1 MTANSRCSAAEPP
14 GLETQRREI
23 ESLLRECELRVGD
36 SWYVVEH
43 RWFEQWKEFVET
55 GDQNS
60 PSFPGQINNTEL
72 FEDLDSYHLKE
83 RLVENED
90 FVLVPAEAW
99 HKLQAWYGMV
109 DGQPPLERKVVDLPS
124 TLKVEIYP
132 VEVFLCLH
140 SNIENVITAEFS
152 RADSILS
159 IQKAMCQAFS
169 VPSSSECRL
178 WIKSLDSSCE
188 RLRNVHMSVL
198 DACLS
203 SGMTVIMET
212 RNADGTWPSSRPQI
226 MRNSAEE
233 QDSYRG
239 QPGVCGLTNLGN
251 TCFMNSAL
259 QCLSNTPPLTE
270 YFLQSSYL
278 EELNFTNPLGMKG
291 EIAEA
296 YADVIKQM
304 WSGRHYSVVPRVFK
318 TKVGHFA
325 SQFLGYQQHDS
336 QELLSFLLDGLH
348 EDLNRVKNKEY
359 IELRDAD
366 GRPDQEVAEEAW
378 RNHRRRNDSVIVDTF
393 HGLFKSTLVCPECH
407 KVSVT
412 FDPFCYLSV
421 PLPVSKERVMEVFFV
436 SLDPY
441 AKPVQHRVVVPKAGK
456 VSDLCSALS
465 EMTKVP
471 PTQMVVADVFN
482 HRFYKIY
489 NADESLSCILD
500 RDDIFVYE
508 KSMTEQQEEQ
518 QEGEQEEEQQQG
530 EQQEEQQQG
539 EQQQEEEQQQGEQQQ
554 QEEEQHQEEEQQQGE
569 QQQQE
574 EEQQQEEKQQQ
585 GEQQQQEEKQQQG
598 EQQQQE
604 EEQQQGEQQQ
614 QQQEEQQ
621 QGEQQQQEE
630 QQQGEQQQQEEEQQQ
645 GEQQQQQ
652 EEEQVLLALY
662 LRERSHYRDYG
673 SGSSSYGTTLFG
685 HPLLL
690 NVPRSSCNEEALYKL
705 FLQRLARYVRLP
717 DPSEE
722 LEEEEEEEED
732 GKEELYKTQTNGVS
746 DVSDEEQ
753 EDAEKARPS
762 QTELCCGDTPAN
774 SQSDGNAT
782 VEPNPDL
789 NHVTLE
795 HLDLTT
801 NGSQNQT
808 EPLGCANATD
818 CVESL
823 DACRDS
829 SRTSDTSS
837 EPPAEQMPQPCKVT
851 EEEKEEEKLEQAC
864 SPTVL
869 ANEQPAK
876 RRACRK
882 KRKSLFTIQAVNSNG
897 MTERG
902 TKDGGSI
909 VSFSSQPYVAIDWDP
924 EMKKRFYNENEAEK
938 YVKHTSMEVPQQQT
952 TVQLQEC
959 IELFTTVETLE
970 EENPW
975 YCPVCKKHQLATK
988 KLDLWSLPEVLIIH
1002 LKRFSYTKFTRE
1014 KLDSIVEFPLRDLD
1028 FSACLLRKNLSN
1040 GEPLSRYDLIAVSNH
1055 YGGLRDGH
1063 YTSYAKNKDNGQWYY
1078 FDDSKVTYAREDQIV
1093 TNAAYVLFYHRQ
1105 DQIRKPTLP
1114 APDDITSCKAEDT
1127 ELGSAAS
1134 YFNMETE

>member
-1 MTANSRCSAAEPP
+1 MTANSRRSGTEPP
-14 GLETQRREI
+14 GLETQRREV
-23 ESLLRECELRVGD
+23 ETLLREGELRSGD
-36 SWYVVEH
+36 SWYVVERH
-43 RWFEQWKEFVET
+43 WFEQWKQFVEN

-60 PSFPGQINNTEL
+60 SSFPGRIDNSEL
-72 FEDLDSYHLKE
+72 FEDLDSFHMKE

-90 FVLVPAEAW
+90 FLLLPAEAW
-99 HKLQAWYGMV
+99 NKLLSWYGLV
-109 DGQPPLERKVVDLPS
+109 EGHPALERKVVDLPS
-124 TLKVEIYP
+124 TLKVEVYP
-132 VEVFLCLH
+132 VEIFLCLH
-140 SNIENVITAEFS
+140 SNMENVTTAQFS
-152 RADSILS
+152 RTDN
-159 IQKAMCQAFS
+159 IQAIQQLMCGFFS
-169 VPSSSECRL
+169 VAPGSECRL
-178 WIKSLDSSCE
+178 WMKSSDSSCE
-188 RLRNVHMSVL
+188 RLRNVHVSVL

-226 MRNSAEE
+226 MRNSVED

-270 YFLQSSYL
+270 YFLLSSYL
-278 EELNFTNPLGMKG
+278 EELNFSNPLGMKG

-359 IELRDAD
+359 IELRDAE
-366 GRPDQEVAEEAW
+366 GRPDLEVAEEAW

-456 VSDLCSALS
+456 VLDLCSALS
-465 EMTKVP
+465 EMTSIP
-471 PTQMVVADVFN
+471 ATQMVVADVFN

-489 NADESLSCILD
+489 NADEALSCILD

-508 KSMTEQQEEQ
+508 LSV
-518 QEGEQEEEQQQG
+518 QEEEQQQ
-530 EQQEEQQQG
+530 E
-539 EQQQEEEQQQGEQQQ
+539 EQQQEEEQQEEQG
-554 QEEEQHQEEEQQQGE
+554 QEE
-569 QQQQE
+569 
-574 EEQQQEEKQQQ
+574 
-585 GEQQQQEEKQQQG
+585 
-598 EQQQQE
+598 
-604 EEQQQGEQQQ
+604 
-614 QQQEEQQ
+614 QQEEQ
-621 QGEQQQQEE
+621 G
-630 QQQGEQQQQEEEQQQ
+630 
-645 GEQQQQQ
+645 
-652 EEEQVLLALY
+652 QVLLALY

-673 SGSSSYGTTLFG
+673 SGSSSYGTSLFG

-690 NVPRSSCNEEALYKL
+690 NVPRNSCSREKLYQL
-705 FLQRLARYVRLP
+705 FLQRLARYVRPP

-722 LEEEEEEEED
+722 LEEEEEEDDEE
-732 GKEELYKTQTNGVS
+732 EELYKTQTNGIS
-746 DVSDEEQ
+746 EDED
-753 EDAEKARPS
+753 DAERA
-762 QTELCCGDTPAN
+762 G
-774 SQSDGNAT
+774 QSDDTA
-782 VEPNPDL
+782 EPGPAPP
-789 NHVTLE
+789 
-795 HLDLTT
+795 
-801 NGSQNQT
+801 Q
-808 EPLGCANATD
+808 P
-818 CVESL
+818 SL
-823 DACRDS
+823 DHGDEAAANNGAA
-829 SRTSDTSS
+829 TQS
-837 EPPAEQMPQPCKVT
+837 EPPGDSNHSDPAAPSNSNPSNAAPGDSNPGNAAPGDSNPGNAAAANSNPGNAAPADGANSTDQSEPAAERDTT
-851 EEEKEEEKLEQAC
+851 EEEKEEDKQEEAC
-864 SPTVL
+864 SPSPP

-876 RRACRK
+876 RRACHRK
-882 KRKSLFTIQAVNSNG
+882 KKCLFTIAAVTSNG
-897 MTERG
+897 TTERG
-902 TKDGGSI
+902 GGEGGSA
-909 VSFSSQPYVAIDWDP
+909 VSFNSQSFVAIDWDP

-938 YVKHTSMEVPQQQT
+938 YVKHSSMEVPQQQSS
-952 TVQLQEC
+952 VQLQEC
-959 IELFTTVETLE
+959 IQLFTTVETLE

-1002 LKRFSYTKFTRE
+1002 LKRFCYTKFTRE
-1014 KLDSIVEFPLRDLD
+1014 KLDSIVDFPLRDLD
-1028 FSACLLRKNLSN
+1028 FSDCLLKKSLSN
-1040 GEPLSRYDLIAVSNH
+1040 GEPPSRYDLIAVSNH

-1063 YTSYAKNKDNGQWYY
+1063 YTSYARNKDNSQWYY
-1078 FDDSKVTYAREDQIV
+1078 FDDSKVTYAGEDQIM

-1105 DQIRKPTLP
+1105 DKIRKPTLP
-1114 APDDITSCKAEDT
+1114 APSTSPASSSQAANDITSCKDEDA
-1127 ELGSAAS
+1127 ELGAAS
-1134 YFNMETE
+1134 SVTMETD

>member
-500 RDDIFVYE
+500 RDDIF
-508 KSMTEQQEEQ
+508 
-518 QEGEQEEEQQQG
+518 
-530 EQQEEQQQG
+530 
-539 EQQQEEEQQQGEQQQ
+539 
-554 QEEEQHQEEEQQQGE
+554 
-569 QQQQE
+569 
-574 EEQQQEEKQQQ
+574 
-585 GEQQQQEEKQQQG
+585 
-598 EQQQQE
+598 
-604 EEQQQGEQQQ
+604 
-614 QQQEEQQ
+614 
-621 QGEQQQQEE
+621 
-630 QQQGEQQQQEEEQQQ
+630 QQQ

>member
-1 MTANSRCSAAEPP
+1 MTADSRCSVTEPP

-23 ESLLRECELRVGD
+23 ESLLRESELRSGD
-36 SWYVVEH
+36 SWYVVDH

-60 PSFPGQINNTEL
+60 SSYPGQIDNTEL
-72 FEDLDSYHLKE
+72 YEDLDSYHMKE

-99 HKLQAWYGMV
+99 HKLHVWYGMV
-109 DGQPPLERKVVDLPS
+109 GGQPPLERKVVDLPS
-124 TLKVEIYP
+124 TLKVEVYP

-140 SNIENVITAEFS
+140 SNMENVITAQFS
-152 RADSILS
+152 RTDNIYA
-159 IQKAMCQAFS
+159 IQGAMCRAFS
-169 VPSSSECRL
+169 VPLDSECRL
-178 WIKSLDSSCE
+178 WMKSSDSSCE

-198 DACLS
+198 DTCLS
-203 SGMTVIMET
+203 TGMTVIMET

-226 MRNSAEE
+226 MRNSMEE

-270 YFLQSSYL
+270 YFLQNSYL

-304 WSGRHYSVVPRVFK
+304 WSGRHYSVVPRIFK

-393 HGLFKSTLVCPECH
+393 HGLFKSTLICPECK

-456 VSDLCSALS
+456 VGDLCSALS
-465 EMTKVP
+465 EMTHAP

-489 NADESLSCILD
+489 NADESLNCILD

-508 KSMTEQQEEQ
+508 LSAPQED
-518 QEGEQEEEQQQG
+518 
-530 EQQEEQQQG
+530 
-539 EQQQEEEQQQGEQQQ
+539 
-554 QEEEQHQEEEQQQGE
+554 
-569 QQQQE
+569 
-574 EEQQQEEKQQQ
+574 
-585 GEQQQQEEKQQQG
+585 
-598 EQQQQE
+598 
-604 EEQQQGEQQQ
+604 
-614 QQQEEQQ
+614 
-621 QGEQQQQEE
+621 
-630 QQQGEQQQQEEEQQQ
+630 
-645 GEQQQQQ
+645 
-652 EEEQVLLALY
+652 QVLLALY
-662 LRERSHYRDYG
+662 LREQSHYRDYG
-673 SGSSSYGTTLFG
+673 AGGSSYGASLFG

-690 NVPRSSCNEEALYKL
+690 NVPHSSCGREALYEL
-705 FLQRLARYVRLP
+705 FLQRLVRYVRPP

-722 LEEEEEEEED
+722 LEEEEEEEE
-732 GKEELYKTQTNGVS
+732 ELYRSQTNGVS
-746 DVSDEEQ
+746 DEEQ
-753 EDAEKARPS
+753 QEAEPAGS
-762 QTELCCGDTPAN
+762 SCCSDTSPN
-774 SQSDGNAT
+774 SQSDGTTAA
-782 VEPNPDL
+782 EPQPDDSL
-789 NHVTLE
+789 SP
-795 HLDLTT
+795 LDQGDTET
-801 NGSQNQT
+801 SNGSLNQM
-808 EPLGCANATD
+808 EPPC
-818 CVESL
+818 
-823 DACRDS
+823 S
-829 SRTSDTSS
+829 SKDEDTYGDTGAIAAAGGS
-837 EPPAEQMPQPCKVT
+837 EAPAEQLQQQQPCET
-851 EEEKEEEKLEQAC
+851 IEEGNEEDKQGEAR
-864 SPTVL
+864 SPSPP
-869 ANEQPAK
+869 ANEHPAK
-876 RRACRK
+876 RRACH
-882 KRKSLFTIQAVNSNG
+882 KRRRSLFTIQAVNSNG
-897 MTERG
+897 TTEREMG
-902 TKDGGSI
+902 DGGSA

-924 EMKKRFYNENEAEK
+924 DMKKRFYNENEAEK
-938 YVKHTSMEVPQQQT
+938 YEKHASMEVPQQQM

-975 YCPVCKKHQLATK
+975 YCPVCKRHQLATK

-1014 KLDSIVEFPLRDLD
+1014 KLDTIVDFPLRDLD
-1028 FSACLLRKNLSN
+1028 FSSFLLKKVVSSE
-1040 GEPLSRYDLIAVSNH
+1040 EPPSRYDLIAVSNH

-1063 YTSYAKNKDNGQWYY
+1063 YTSYARNKDNSQWYY
-1078 FDDSKVTYAREDQIV
+1078 FDDSKVTYASEDQIV

-1105 DQIRKPTLP
+1105 DKIRNPTLP
-1114 APDDITSCKAEDT
+1114 TPNASSTSSTDITSCRDEEAA
-1127 ELGSAAS
+1127 LGAS
-1134 YFNMETE
+1134 SSSSYITMETD

>member
-14 GLETQRREI
+14 GLESQRREI
-23 ESLLRECELRVGD
+23 ESLLRECELRAGD
-36 SWYVVEH
+36 SWYVVER
-43 RWFEQWKEFVET
+43 RWYEQWKEFVET

-60 PSFPGQINNTEL
+60 SSFPGQIDNTEL

-90 FVLVPAEAW
+90 FMLVPAEAW
-99 HKLQAWYGMV
+99 HKLLAWYGMV

-124 TLKVEIYP
+124 TLKVEVYP
-132 VEVFLCLH
+132 IEIFLCLH
-140 SNIENVITAEFS
+140 SNMENVINAQFS
-152 RADSILS
+152 RVDNIQS
-159 IQKAMCQAFS
+159 IQRAMCEAFS
-169 VPSSSECRL
+169 VPPGSECRL
-178 WIKSLDSSCE
+178 WMKSSDSSCE
-188 RLRNVHMSVL
+188 RLRNVHISVL

-226 MRNSAEE
+226 MRNSVEE

-270 YFLQSSYL
+270 YFLLSSYL

-359 IELRDAD
+359 IELRDAA

-393 HGLFKSTLVCPECH
+393 HGLFKSTLVCPECR

-421 PLPVSKERVMEVFFV
+421 PLPVSKERIMEVFFV

-441 AKPVQHRVVVPKAGK
+441 AKPAQHRVVVPKAGK
-456 VSDLCSALS
+456 VFDLCSALS
-465 EMTKVP
+465 EMTSVP

-489 NADESLSCILD
+489 NSDESLSCILD
-500 RDDIFVYE
+500 RDDIFLV
-508 KSMTEQQEEQ
+508 SCEQQ
-518 QEGEQEEEQQQG
+518 
-530 EQQEEQQQG
+530 
-539 EQQQEEEQQQGEQQQ
+539 
-554 QEEEQHQEEEQQQGE
+554 
-569 QQQQE
+569 
-574 EEQQQEEKQQQ
+574 
-585 GEQQQQEEKQQQG
+585 
-598 EQQQQE
+598 
-604 EEQQQGEQQQ
+604 
-614 QQQEEQQ
+614 
-621 QGEQQQQEE
+621 
-630 QQQGEQQQQEEEQQQ
+630 
-645 GEQQQQQ
+645 
-652 EEEQVLLALY
+652 EEQVLLALY

-690 NVPRSSCNEEALYKL
+690 STPRSSCSREALYNL
-705 FLQRLARYVRLP
+705 FLQRLARYVRPP

-722 LEEEEEEEED
+722 LEEEEEDDEE
-732 GKEELYKTQTNGVS
+732 EELYKTQTNGI
-746 DVSDEEQ
+746 
-753 EDAEKARPS
+753 
-762 QTELCCGDTPAN
+762 
-774 SQSDGNAT
+774 SDGK
-782 VEPNPDL
+782 
-789 NHVTLE
+789 
-795 HLDLTT
+795 
-801 NGSQNQT
+801 
-808 EPLGCANATD
+808 
-818 CVESL
+818 
-823 DACRDS
+823 
-829 SRTSDTSS
+829 DTKRL
-837 EPPAEQMPQPCKVT
+837 QQPCETT
-851 EEEKEEEKLEQAC
+851 EEEKEEDKQEEAC
-864 SPTVL
+864 SPSL
-869 ANEQPAK
+869 PANEQPAR

-882 KRKSLFTIQAVNSNG
+882 RRKSLFTIQAVNSNG
-897 MTERG
+897 TTERG
-902 TKDGGSI
+902 TGEGGSA
-909 VSFSSQPYVAIDWDP
+909 VSFGSQPYVAIDWDP

-938 YVKHTSMEVPQQQT
+938 YVKHASMEVPQQQT

-1014 KLDSIVEFPLRDLD
+1014 KLDSIVDFPLRDLD
-1028 FSACLLRKNLSN
+1028 FSGCLLKKNVSN
-1040 GEPLSRYDLIAVSNH
+1040 GEPPSCYDLIAVSNH

-1063 YTSYAKNKDNGQWYY
+1063 YTSYACNKDNGQWYY

-1105 DQIRKPTLP
+1105 DKIRKPTLP
-1114 APDDITSCKAEDT
+1114 APSTSPASSTQPANDITSCKEEDAEQ
-1127 ELGSAAS
+1127 GAAAAAS
-1134 YFNMETE
+1134 YVTMETD

>member
-109 DGQPPLERKVVDLPS
+109 DGQPPLERKVNPPRTHAVNTS
-124 TLKVEIYP
+124 RSRWI
-132 VEVFLCLH
+132 H
-140 SNIENVITAEFS
+140 RSFS
-152 RADSILS
+152 RYKQIHDS
-159 IQKAMCQAFS
+159 
-169 VPSSSECRL
+169 
-178 WIKSLDSSCE
+178 
-188 RLRNVHMSVL
+188 
-198 DACLS
+198 DAQIHS
-203 SGMTVIMET
+203 TYVTDNSTYMTNIML
-212 RNADGTWPSSRPQI
+212 
-226 MRNSAEE
+226 NSAEE

-500 RDDIFVYE
+500 RDDIF
-508 KSMTEQQEEQ
+508 
-518 QEGEQEEEQQQG
+518 
-530 EQQEEQQQG
+530 
-539 EQQQEEEQQQGEQQQ
+539 
-554 QEEEQHQEEEQQQGE
+554 
-569 QQQQE
+569 
-574 EEQQQEEKQQQ
+574 
-585 GEQQQQEEKQQQG
+585 
-598 EQQQQE
+598 
-604 EEQQQGEQQQ
+604 
-614 QQQEEQQ
+614 
-621 QGEQQQQEE
+621 
-630 QQQGEQQQQEEEQQQ
+630 
-645 GEQQQQQ
+645 QQQ

-690 NVPRSSCNEEALYKL
+690 NVPRSSCNEEATA
-705 FLQRLARYVRLP
+705 FFV
-717 DPSEE
+717 
-722 LEEEEEEEED
+722 
-732 GKEELYKTQTNGVS
+732 
-746 DVSDEEQ
+746 
-753 EDAEKARPS
+753 
-762 QTELCCGDTPAN
+762 
-774 SQSDGNAT
+774 
-782 VEPNPDL
+782 
-789 NHVTLE
+789 
-795 HLDLTT
+795 
-801 NGSQNQT
+801 
-808 EPLGCANATD
+808 
-818 CVESL
+818 CV
-823 DACRDS
+823 A
-829 SRTSDTSS
+829 
-837 EPPAEQMPQPCKVT
+837 
-851 EEEKEEEKLEQAC
+851 
-864 SPTVL
+864 
-869 ANEQPAK
+869 
-876 RRACRK
+876 
-882 KRKSLFTIQAVNSNG
+882 
-897 MTERG
+897 
-902 TKDGGSI
+902 
-909 VSFSSQPYVAIDWDP
+909 QPYVAIDWDP

-1014 KLDSIVEFPLRDLD
+1014 KLDSIVEFPLR
-1028 FSACLLRKNLSN
+1028 KNLSN

>member
-1 MTANSRCSAAEPP
+1 MLLMSWTALVS
-14 GLETQRREI
+14 T
-23 ESLLRECELRVGD
+23 SLG
-36 SWYVVEH
+36 YVIEH
-43 RWFEQWKEFVET
+43 RWFEQWKEFVQT

-60 PSFPGQINNTEL
+60 SSFPGQIDNTDL

-83 RLVENED
+83 RLVENEE

-99 HKLQAWYGMV
+99 HKLFSWYGMV

-124 TLKVEIYP
+124 TLKVEVYP
-132 VEVFLCLH
+132 VEIFLCLH
-140 SNIENVITAEFS
+140 SNMENVITSQFS
-152 RADSILS
+152 RADTIQS
-159 IQKAMCQAFS
+159 IQRAVCQAFS
-169 VPSSSECRL
+169 VPSGSECRL
-178 WIKSLDSSCE
+178 WMKSSDSSCE
-188 RLRNVHMSVL
+188 RLRNVHVSVL

-212 RNADGTWPSSRPQI
+212 RNADGTWPSSRPQV
-226 MRNSAEE
+226 MRNSVEE

-270 YFLQSSYL
+270 YFLHSSYV

-366 GRPDQEVAEEAW
+366 GRLDQEVAEEAW

-441 AKPVQHRVVVPKAGK
+441 AKPVQHRLVVPKAGK

-465 EMTKVP
+465 DMTSIS

-489 NADESLSCILD
+489 NTDESLSCILD

-508 KSMTEQQEEQ
+508 LSEQDEQQ
-518 QEGEQEEEQQQG
+518 
-530 EQQEEQQQG
+530 
-539 EQQQEEEQQQGEQQQ
+539 
-554 QEEEQHQEEEQQQGE
+554 
-569 QQQQE
+569 
-574 EEQQQEEKQQQ
+574 
-585 GEQQQQEEKQQQG
+585 
-598 EQQQQE
+598 
-604 EEQQQGEQQQ
+604 
-614 QQQEEQQ
+614 
-621 QGEQQQQEE
+621 
-630 QQQGEQQQQEEEQQQ
+630 
-645 GEQQQQQ
+645 
-652 EEEQVLLALY
+652 EEQVLLALY

-673 SGSSSYGTTLFG
+673 SGSSSYGTSLFG

-690 NVPRSSCNEEALYKL
+690 SVPRSSCSQEALYRL
-705 FLQRLARYVRLP
+705 FLQRLARYVQPP

-722 LEEEEEEEED
+722 LEEEEEEENDDDE
-732 GKEELYKTQTNGVS
+732 EELKKTQTNGIS
-746 DVSDEEQ
+746 DDDDQ
-753 EDAEKARPS
+753 QDAEKAGTS
-762 QTELCCGDTPAN
+762 QDQADALQSDLNDTPS
-774 SQSDGNAT
+774 SQDHSDAET
-782 VEPNPDL
+782 SS
-789 NHVTLE
+789 T
-795 HLDLTT
+795 
-801 NGSQNQT
+801 SQNQT
-808 EPLGCANATD
+808 EPSGCLGTNCTNAAIPLDSRGTTD
-818 CVESL
+818 T
-823 DACRDS
+823 
-829 SRTSDTSS
+829 TSQTS
-837 EPPAEQMPQPCKVT
+837 AEQMQQPCKTT
-851 EEEKEEEKLEQAC
+851 EDDGEEGKQEEAC
-864 SPTVL
+864 SPSPPPT
-869 ANEQPAK
+869 EQPAK
-876 RRACRK
+876 RRACHKRK
-882 KRKSLFTIQAVNSNG
+882 KNLFTIQAVNSNG
-897 MTERG
+897 TTERG
-902 TKDGGSI
+902 MGEGGSA
-909 VSFSSQPYVAIDWDP
+909 VSFTSQPYVAIDWDP

-938 YVKHTSMEVPQQQT
+938 YMKHSSMEVPQQQAI
-952 TVQLQEC
+952 VQLQEC

-1028 FSACLLRKNLSN
+1028 FSSCLLRKSLSS
-1040 GEPLSRYDLIAVSNH
+1040 GEPPSCYDLIAVSNH

-1063 YTSYAKNKDNGQWYY
+1063 YTSYARNKDNGQWYY
-1078 FDDSKVTYAREDQIV
+1078 FDDSKVTYASEDQIV

-1105 DQIRKPTLP
+1105 DKLRKPTLP
-1114 APDDITSCKAEDT
+1114 SPTASPASSTQAANDITSSKDDDT
-1127 ELGSAAS
+1127 KLSANS
-1134 YFNMETE
+1134 YLTMETD

>member
-1 MTANSRCSAAEPP
+1 MTANSRCSTAEPP
-14 GLETQRREI
+14 GLDTQRREI
-23 ESLLRECELRVGD
+23 ESLLREWELRAGD
-36 SWYVVEH
+36 SWYVVER
-43 RWFEQWKEFVET
+43 RWYEQWKEFVET

-60 PSFPGQINNTEL
+60 SSFPGQIDNTEL

-90 FVLVPAEAW
+90 FMLVPAEAW
-99 HKLQAWYGMV
+99 HKLLAWYGMLE
-109 DGQPPLERKVVDLPS
+109 GQPPLERKVVDLPS
-124 TLKVEIYP
+124 TLKVEVYP
-132 VEVFLCLH
+132 VEIFLCLH
-140 SNIENVITAEFS
+140 SNMENVITAQFS
-152 RADSILS
+152 RTDSIHS
-159 IQKAMCQAFS
+159 IQRAMCEAFS
-169 VPSSSECRL
+169 VPPGSECRL
-178 WIKSLDSSCE
+178 WMKSSDSTCE
-188 RLRNVHMSVL
+188 RLRNVHVSVL

-203 SGMTVIMET
+203 SAMTVIMET

-226 MRNSAEE
+226 MRNSVEE

-336 QELLSFLLDGLH
+336 QELLSFLADGLH

-359 IELRDAD
+359 IELRDAE

-441 AKPVQHRVVVPKAGK
+441 AKPAQHRVVVPKTGK
-456 VSDLCSALS
+456 VSDLCTALS
-465 EMTKVP
+465 EMTS
-471 PTQMVVADVFN
+471 MVVADVFN

-489 NADESLSCILD
+489 NTDESLSCILD

-508 KSMTEQQEEQ
+508 
-518 QEGEQEEEQQQG
+518 
-530 EQQEEQQQG
+530 
-539 EQQQEEEQQQGEQQQ
+539 
-554 QEEEQHQEEEQQQGE
+554 
-569 QQQQE
+569 
-574 EEQQQEEKQQQ
+574 
-585 GEQQQQEEKQQQG
+585 
-598 EQQQQE
+598 
-604 EEQQQGEQQQ
+604 
-614 QQQEEQQ
+614 
-621 QGEQQQQEE
+621 
-630 QQQGEQQQQEEEQQQ
+630 
-645 GEQQQQQ
+645 
-652 EEEQVLLALY
+652 
-662 LRERSHYRDYG
+662 ERSHYRDYG
-673 SGSSSYGTTLFG
+673 SGSSSYGTSLFG

-690 NVPRSSCNEEALYKL
+690 SVPRGCCS
-705 FLQRLARYVRLP
+705 R
-717 DPSEE
+717 
-722 LEEEEEEEED
+722 
-732 GKEELYKTQTNGVS
+732 EELYTLRYTNGI
-746 DVSDEEQ
+746 SDEEEQ
-753 EDAEKARPS
+753 DDGEKAGPS
-762 QTELCCGDTPAN
+762 QTQTSEPSSGDAPAN
-774 SQSDGNAT
+774 SQSDDT
-782 VEPNPDL
+782 TTEPRPL
-789 NHVTLE
+789 VNHTQPPPAQDHSE
-795 HLDLTT
+795 T
-801 NGSQNQT
+801 NGPPNQSEPGCSSETNTPPHT
-808 EPLGCANATD
+808 EGEKPCEE
-818 CVESL
+818 ESK
-823 DACRDS
+823 
-829 SRTSDTSS
+829 TSDSSS
-837 EPPAEQMPQPCKVT
+837 EPPAQQP
-851 EEEKEEEKLEQAC
+851 
-864 SPTVL
+864 S
-869 ANEQPAK
+869 NEQPGKKKACCK
-876 RRACRK
+876 R
-882 KRKSLFTIQAVNSNG
+882 RKSLFTIQAVNSNG
-897 MTERG
+897 TTERG
-902 TKDGGSI
+902 MGEGGSA

-938 YVKHTSMEVPQQQT
+938 YVKHGSMEVPQQQT

-959 IELFTTVETLE
+959 IELFTTMETLE

-988 KLDLWSLPEVLIIH
+988 KLDLWFLPEVLIIH

-1014 KLDSIVEFPLRDLD
+1014 KLDSIVDFPLRELD
-1028 FSACLLRKNLSN
+1028 FSGCLLRKSQSN
-1040 GEPLSRYDLIAVSNH
+1040 GEPPSRYDLIAVSNH

-1063 YTSYAKNKDNGQWYY
+1063 YTSYARNKDNGQWYY

-1093 TNAAYVLFYHRQ
+1093 TNAAYVLFYQRQ
-1105 DQIRKPTLP
+1105 DKIRKPTLP
-1114 APDDITSCKAEDT
+1114 APNTSPASSSQPANDITSCKDDDITPCKEDDA
-1127 ELGSAAS
+1127 ELGAAAAS
-1134 YFNMETE
+1134 SSYVTMETD

>member
-1 MTANSRCSAAEPP
+1 QTSDTGNTRCGSEWM
-14 GLETQRREI
+14 
-23 ESLLRECELRVGD
+23 C
-36 SWYVVEH
+36 SWLSC
-43 RWFEQWKEFVET
+43 WKEFVES

-60 PSFPGQINNTEL
+60 SSFPGQIDNTEL

-99 HKLQAWYGMV
+99 HKLLSWYGMV

-124 TLKVEIYP
+124 TLKVEVYP
-132 VEVFLCLH
+132 VQVFLCLH
-140 SNIENVITAEFS
+140 SNMDNVVTAQFS
-152 RADSILS
+152 RTDSIQRV
-159 IQKAMCQAFS
+159 QKTVCRSFS
-169 VPSSSECRL
+169 VPPGSECRL
-178 WIKSLDSSCE
+178 WMKSSDSSCE
-188 RLRNVHMSVL
+188 RLRNVHLSVL

-226 MRNSAEE
+226 MTSVED
-233 QDSYRG
+233 QDSYQG

-259 QCLSNTPPLTE
+259 QCLSNVPPLTE
-270 YFLQSSYL
+270 YFLRNLYL
-278 EELNFTNPLGMKG
+278 DELNFTNPLGMKG

-456 VSDLCSALS
+456 VSDLCSCLS
-465 EMTKVP
+465 EMTNVH

-489 NADESLSCILD
+489 SADESLSCILD

-508 KSMTEQQEEQ
+508 YELRDPED
-518 QEGEQEEEQQQG
+518 EQED
-530 EQQEEQQQG
+530 
-539 EQQQEEEQQQGEQQQ
+539 
-554 QEEEQHQEEEQQQGE
+554 
-569 QQQQE
+569 
-574 EEQQQEEKQQQ
+574 
-585 GEQQQQEEKQQQG
+585 
-598 EQQQQE
+598 
-604 EEQQQGEQQQ
+604 
-614 QQQEEQQ
+614 
-621 QGEQQQQEE
+621 
-630 QQQGEQQQQEEEQQQ
+630 
-645 GEQQQQQ
+645 
-652 EEEQVLLALY
+652 QVLLALY

-673 SGSSSYGTTLFG
+673 TGSSSYGTSLFG

-690 NVPRSSCNEEALYKL
+690 SVPRSSCSREALYDL
-705 FLQRLARYVRLP
+705 FLQRLVGTTAP
-717 DPSEE
+717 EPASEPAPEPAPE
-722 LEEEEEEEED
+722 LASEPALESVQNATQDKEED
-732 GKEELYKTQTNGVS
+732 KQEE
-746 DVSDEEQ
+746 
-753 EDAEKARPS
+753 A
-762 QTELCCGDTPAN
+762 
-774 SQSDGNAT
+774 
-782 VEPNPDL
+782 
-789 NHVTLE
+789 
-795 HLDLTT
+795 
-801 NGSQNQT
+801 
-808 EPLGCANATD
+808 
-818 CVESL
+818 
-823 DACRDS
+823 S
-829 SRTSDTSS
+829 S
-837 EPPAEQMPQPCKVT
+837 P
-851 EEEKEEEKLEQAC
+851 
-864 SPTVL
+864 SPT
-869 ANEQPAK
+869 ANEQPMKKRACPK
-876 RRACRK
+876 RRR
-882 KRKSLFTIQAVNSNG
+882 SLFSIQAVNSNG
-897 MTERG
+897 TTERG
-902 TKDGGSI
+902 TGEGDT
-909 VSFSSQPYVAIDWDP
+909 QPYVAIDWDP
-924 EMKKRFYNENEAEK
+924 DMKKRFYNENEAEK
-938 YVKHTSMEVPQQQT
+938 YVKHVSMEVPQQQT

-975 YCPVCKKHQLATK
+975 YCPVCKTHQLATK

-1014 KLDSIVEFPLRDLD
+1014 KLDSIVDFPLRDLD
-1028 FSACLLRKNLSN
+1028 FSDCLLRKHPAN
-1040 GEPLSRYDLIAVSNH
+1040 GEPPSRYDLIAVSNH

-1063 YTSYAKNKDNGQWYY
+1063 YTSYARNKDNGQWYY
-1078 FDDSKVTYAREDQIV
+1078 LDDSKVTYAKEEQIV
-1093 TNAAYVLFYHRQ
+1093 VSKTVQVQVH
-1105 DQIRKPTLP
+1105 PG
-1114 APDDITSCKAEDT
+1114 PDPGPVFKVKGTIILLKTH
-1127 ELGSAAS
+1127 
-1134 YFNMETE
+1134 

>member
-1 MTANSRCSAAEPP
+1 MTANSRCSVAEPP

-23 ESLLRECELRVGD
+23 ECLLRDCELRAGD
-36 SWYVVEH
+36 TWYVVEH
-43 RWFEQWKEFVET
+43 RWYEQWKEFVES

-60 PSFPGQINNTEL
+60 SLCPGQINNTQL

-90 FVLVPAEAW
+90 FVLVPAQVW
-99 HKLQAWYGMV
+99 HKLLAWYGMV
-109 DGQPPLERKVVDLPS
+109 KEQPPLERKVVDLPS
-124 TLKVEIYP
+124 TLKVEVYP
-132 VEVFLCLH
+132 VELFLCLH
-140 SNIENVITAEFS
+140 SNMDNITTAQFS
-152 RADSILS
+152 RTDNIQS
-159 IQKAMCQAFS
+159 IQSAMCQAFS
-169 VPSSSECRL
+169 LPHTSECRL
-178 WIKSLDSSCE
+178 WMKSSDNNCE

-226 MRNSAEE
+226 MRNSVED

-278 EELNFTNPLGMKG
+278 EELNFSNPLGMKG

-378 RNHRRRNDSVIVDTF
+378 RNHRRRNNSVIVDTF
-393 HGLFKSTLVCPECH
+393 HGLFKSTLICPECH

-441 AKPVQHRVVVPKAGK
+441 AKPMQHRVVVPKAGR

-465 EMTKVP
+465 EMTAVP
-471 PTQMVVADVFN
+471 ATQMVVADLFN

-489 NADESLSCILD
+489 TADESLSCILD

-508 KSMTEQQEEQ
+508 C
-518 QEGEQEEEQQQG
+518 GARG
-530 EQQEEQQQG
+530 
-539 EQQQEEEQQQGEQQQ
+539 
-554 QEEEQHQEEEQQQGE
+554 
-569 QQQQE
+569 
-574 EEQQQEEKQQQ
+574 
-585 GEQQQQEEKQQQG
+585 
-598 EQQQQE
+598 
-604 EEQQQGEQQQ
+604 
-614 QQQEEQQ
+614 
-621 QGEQQQQEE
+621 
-630 QQQGEQQQQEEEQQQ
+630 
-645 GEQQQQQ
+645 
-652 EEEQVLLALY
+652 EEQVLLALY

-673 SGSSSYGTTLFG
+673 SINTTLFG

-690 NVPRSSCNEEALYKL
+690 NVPRSSCSQEALYHL
-705 FLQRLARYVRLP
+705 FLQRLARYVRVP
-717 DPSEE
+717 EPSEE
-722 LEEEEEEEED
+722 SEGDED
-732 GKEELYKTQTNGVS
+732 EDEEELYKTQTNGISDGSVTRQEVVS
-746 DVSDEEQ
+746 DDDEQ
-753 EDAEKARPS
+753 EDTAQAGPS
-762 QTELCCGDTPAN
+762 RTEACRA
-774 SQSDGNAT
+774 DGPGNNRHEDVAPPP
-782 VEPNPDL
+782 ELHP
-789 NHVTLE
+789 E
-795 HLDLTT
+795 HLR
-801 NGSQNQT
+801 
-808 EPLGCANATD
+808 A
-818 CVESL
+818 
-823 DACRDS
+823 
-829 SRTSDTSS
+829 
-837 EPPAEQMPQPCKVT
+837 PPAEGDVHNAACHAT
-851 EEEKEEEKLEQAC
+851 TKLICSGDA
-864 SPTVL
+864 SPTLGHIHARGEASGDEATAVEPPTSQCDAAEDDKKQEEACPPSPP
-869 ANEQPAK
+869 ANKGGAK
-876 RRACRK
+876 TRAK
-882 KRKSLFTIQAVNSNG
+882 KKKNRLFTIQAVNCNG
-897 MTERG
+897 TERDMG
-902 TKDGGSI
+902 PDM
-909 VSFSSQPYVAIDWDP
+909 SFSSQPYVALDWDAD
-924 EMKKRFYNENEAEK
+924 MKKRFYNENEAEK
-938 YVKHTSMEVPQQQT
+938 YVKHSSMDVPLQHT
-952 TVQLQEC
+952 TVPMQDC
-959 IELFTTVETLE
+959 IQLFTTVETLE

-1014 KLDSIVEFPLRDLD
+1014 KLDTIVDFPLRNLD
-1028 FSACLLRKNLSN
+1028 FSACLLRKNLSS
-1040 GEPLSRYDLIAVSNH
+1040 GEPPSHYDLIAVSNH

-1063 YTSYAKNKDNGQWYY
+1063 YTSYARNKDNGQWYY
-1078 FDDSKVTYAREDQIV
+1078 FDDSKVTYAREDQIM

-1105 DQIRKPTLP
+1105 DKMRKPSLAAPSTSTASSSSSSSADATPRTDNSTTL
-1114 APDDITSCKAEDT
+1114 T
-1127 ELGSAAS
+1127 
-1134 YFNMETE
+1134 METD

>member
-1 MTANSRCSAAEPP
+1 MTANSRCSSAEPP
-14 GLETQRREI
+14 GLETQRKEI
-23 ESLLRECELRVGD
+23 ESLLRECELRAGD
-36 SWYVVEH
+36 SWYVVDR

-60 PSFPGQINNTEL
+60 SSFPGQIDNTEL

-90 FVLVPAEAW
+90 FVLMPTEAW
-99 HKLQAWYGMV
+99 HKLLVWYGV
-109 DGQPPLERKVVDLPS
+109 ADGQPALERKVVDLPS
-124 TLKVEIYP
+124 TLKVEVYP
-132 VEVFLCLH
+132 VEIFLCLH
-140 SNIENVITAEFS
+140 SNMENVITAQFS
-152 RADSILS
+152 RTDNIHV
-159 IQKAMCQAFS
+159 IQRAMCEAFS
-169 VPSSSECRL
+169 VPPGSECRL
-178 WIKSLDSSCE
+178 WMKSSDSSCE
-188 RLRNVHMSVL
+188 RLRNIHMSVL

-226 MRNSAEE
+226 MRNSVEE

-239 QPGVCGLTNLGN
+239 QPGVCGLINLGN

-270 YFLQSSYL
+270 YFLQNGYL

-304 WSGRHYSVVPRVFK
+304 WSGRHHSVVPRVFK

-378 RNHRRRNDSVIVDTF
+378 RNHHRRNDSVIVDTF

-436 SLDPY
+436 SLDPF

-456 VSDLCSALS
+456 VSDLCWALS
-465 EMTKVP
+465 EMTSVP
-471 PTQMVVADVFN
+471 PSQMVVADVFN

-489 NADESLSCILD
+489 NAEESLSCILD

-508 KSMTEQQEEQ
+508 LSILEEQ
-518 QEGEQEEEQQQG
+518 Q
-530 EQQEEQQQG
+530 
-539 EQQQEEEQQQGEQQQ
+539 
-554 QEEEQHQEEEQQQGE
+554 
-569 QQQQE
+569 
-574 EEQQQEEKQQQ
+574 
-585 GEQQQQEEKQQQG
+585 
-598 EQQQQE
+598 
-604 EEQQQGEQQQ
+604 
-614 QQQEEQQ
+614 
-621 QGEQQQQEE
+621 
-630 QQQGEQQQQEEEQQQ
+630 
-645 GEQQQQQ
+645 
-652 EEEQVLLALY
+652 EEQVLLALY
-662 LRERSHYRDYG
+662 LRERSTYRDYG
-673 SGSSSYGTTLFG
+673 SGSSYGTTLFG

-690 NVPRSSCNEEALYKL
+690 NVPRSSCSQEALYNL

-722 LEEEEEEEED
+722 LEEEDED
-732 GKEELYKTQTNGVS
+732 EEELYKTQTNGIS
-746 DVSDEEQ
+746 DDEQDVE
-753 EDAEKARPS
+753 AAGPS
-762 QTELCCGDTPAN
+762 RSEPCCSETSPN
-774 SQSDGNAT
+774 SQSEEAAAP
-782 VEPNPDL
+782 EPPPDT
-789 NHVTLE
+789 NHTQTSVDHEAAETS
-795 HLDLTT
+795 
-801 NGSQNQT
+801 NGSSNQT
-808 EPLGCANATD
+808 VPVCSGD
-818 CVESL
+818 DVS
-823 DACRDS
+823 ACGDMS
-829 SRTSDTSS
+829 TATSS
-837 EPPAEQMPQPCKVT
+837 EPPAAKQPCETT
-851 EEEKEEEKLEQAC
+851 EETEEDKQEEAR
-864 SPTVL
+864 SPSPP
-869 ANEQPAK
+869 ANEHPAK
-876 RRACRK
+876 RRACC
-882 KRKSLFTIQAVNSNG
+882 KRRRSLFTIQAVNSNG
-897 MTERG
+897 TTERG
-902 TKDGGSI
+902 MGDGGSA

-924 EMKKRFYNENEAEK
+924 DMKKRFYNENEAEK
-938 YVKHTSMEVPQQQT
+938 YVKHASMEVPQQQT

-1014 KLDSIVEFPLRDLD
+1014 KLDSIVDFPLRDLD
-1028 FSACLLRKNLSN
+1028 FSGCLLRKTQSN
-1040 GEPLSRYDLIAVSNH
+1040 EEPPSRYDLIAVSNH

-1063 YTSYAKNKDNGQWYY
+1063 YTSYARNKDNGQWYY
-1078 FDDSKVTYAREDQIV
+1078 FDDSKVTYTTEDQIM

-1105 DQIRKPTLP
+1105 DKMRKPAQPNPNASSASSTQSTS
-1114 APDDITSCKAEDT
+1114 DITSCQEEDGG
-1127 ELGSAAS
+1127 LDASAS
-1134 YFNMETE
+1134 DITMKID